1 MKKILFTGARSGII
15 NKVWNNLLDDYYLYI
30 TVHTEGE
37 ERVLKKKYKDY
48 KNVYVFKLDVTDE
61 ADRKKLSD
69 LDIDILVSNAATGE
83 SGSIADINMDKVRDN
98 FEVNVFSNFSVVQI
112 ILKNMIKKGKGRIII
127 MASLAGVMPI
137 PFLGSYCATK
147 ASIIKFSECLNLE
160 LKLLS
165 SDIDVCLIE
174 PGLYNT
180 GFNRMMLDKKYDYM
194 DVNSYFENQV
204 SLIRKSENVVLGLFE
219 KRQLNS
225 IVRQILKAIT
235 CEKPKRVYSAP
246 LSQMVFAKMFELF
259 Y

>member
-15 NKVWNNLLDDYYLYI
+15 SKVWNNLLDDYYLYI
-30 TVHTEGE
+30 TVHAESE
-37 ERVLKKKYKDY
+37 ESVLKKKYKDY
-48 KNVYVFKLDVTDE
+48 KNVCVFKLDVTNE
-61 ADRKKLSD
+61 SDRTKLED
-69 LDIDILVSNAATGE
+69 LDVDILVSNAATGE
-83 SGSIADINMDKVRDN
+83 SGSIADIDMNKVRDN

-112 ILKNMIKKGKGRIII
+112 ILKNMIRKGKGRIII

-160 LKLLS
+160 LKLLP
-165 SDIDVCLIE
+165 SDINVCLIE

-225 IVRQILKAIT
+225 IVRQILMAIT

-246 LSQMVFAKMFELF
+246 LSQKIFAKAFELF